1 MSAPWIPLV
10 IACLHCGPAAD
21 FDIPPGP
28 AVDTI
33 VKWAEQAHVQVL
45 FDYQIVSSYSSRAIK
60 GRLQPIEALRRML
73 RPTYLTF
80 DYVNDDTVA
89 VYELVHF
96 CHPELGAEAPLP
108 PCCPM
113 PIPIIIKEKP

>member
-1 MSAPWIPLV
+1 VSAPWVPLV
-10 IACLHCGPAAD
+10 IACLHCGPPAD

-33 VKWAEQAHVQVL
+33 VTWAKQAHVQVL
-45 FDYQIVSSYSSRAIK
+45 FDWEIVSSYRSQAVK

-80 DYVNDDTVA
+80 DYVNDDTFA
-89 VYELVHF
+89 VFELVHF
-96 CHPELGAEAPLP
+96 CHPELGAQAPLP
-108 PCCPM
+108 PCVM
-113 PIPIIIKEKP
+113 PTPIVILEEP